1 MIKDVLVCLEGSPST
16 EAATRT
22 ALQITK
28 AQNAHLV
35 GLVIVDEP
43 QIRAGAATSIGGS
56 SFKHE
61 RDESLLAEAR
71 KNAASWLG
79 AFDRLCREAS
89 VDSETRQIVGKAGSS
104 ILREMQAF
112 DVSVMGRDANF
123 HFETEDE
130 DPATRSYILHRSKKP
145 TILVPESGRPV
156 WKRAVIAYDGSTAS
170 KRAVAS
176 FTDSGLAH
184 GLELHV
190 ATVDDDGA
198 TAWDMA
204 NRAVEDLKGRSFA
217 ATLHNVVSVQP
228 IPEALLETATKLDA
242 DVMVMGAY
250 AGSRIM
256 ERVWGSVT
264 TDLIEK
270 TNLSLF
276 LQH

>member
-1 MIKDVLVCLEGSPST
+1 MINDILVCLEGSPST
-16 EAATRT
+16 ESATRT
-22 ALQITK
+22 ALQIAK
-28 AQNAHLV
+28 AHGANLV

-43 QIRAGAATSIGGS
+43 QIRAGSATSIGGA

-61 RDESLLAEAR
+61 RDEALLAEAR
-71 KNAASWLG
+71 KHAAASLG
-79 AFDRLCREAS
+79 TFDRLCRAENVVA
-89 VDSETRQIVGKAGSS
+89 ETRQVVGKAAAS

-123 HFETEDE
+123 HFETEDQ
-130 DPATRSYILHRSKKP
+130 DPATRSYVLHRTKKP
-145 TILVPESGRPV
+145 TILVPASGRPA
-156 WKRAVIAYDGSTAS
+156 WKRAVIAYDGSSAAN
-170 KRAVAS
+170 RAIAS
-176 FTDSGLAH
+176 FTDCGLAR

-190 ATVDDDGA
+190 ASVDDDGA

-204 NRAVEDLKGRSFA
+204 NRAVDELKRRGLVA
-217 ATLHNVVSVQP
+217 ALHNVVSVQP
-228 IPEALLETATKLDA
+228 IPEALLETAGNLDA
-242 DVMVMGAY
+242 DLMIMGAY
-250 AGSRIM
+250 PGSRIR